1 MQHQYDIVIV
11 GGGMVGLTV
20 ACALADSGLKIAV
33 LEQQA
38 PSQELPPHYG
48 MRTSAIT
55 HASRRVFEAIGVWET
70 MLAQRVSSFRE
81 MHVWDA
87 SGAGQI
93 HFDAAD
99 SGVADLGYIIENQVI
114 QSALWQRVQALNN
127 IELLCPAQWQYWRE
141 ENDGVVLQLG
151 DGRELS
157 ARLVVG
163 ADGARSRLR
172 EQAGIAVKGWGY
184 DQRAVVVT
192 VKTERSHQ
200 RTAWQRFL
208 PTGPLAFLPM
218 MDLHYCSIVWSTT
231 PEQATEL
238 LALDE
243 QDFAARLGEAFEYK
257 LGRIVEVGER
267 GKFPLRL
274 QHAVDYVK
282 PRLALVGDA
291 AHAIHPL
298 AGQGVNLGLLDAA
311 ALAEVILAANE
322 KSRDIGSFA
331 TLRRY
336 ERWRKGHNLAMMA
349 SMDGFKRLF
358 GSSAAPVHW
367 ARNFGLNLTNAAG
380 PVKHL
385 FMDLAMGEMG
395 DLPRLARVDR
405 TAIAH

>member
-1 MQHQYDIVIV
+1 MHHQYDVVIV

-38 PSQELPPHYG
+38 PDQELPLQYG

-55 HASRRVFEAIGVWET
+55 HASRRVFEAIGAWEA
-70 MLAQRVSSFRE
+70 MLAQRVSPFRE

-87 SGAGQI
+87 SGEGQI

-99 SGVADLGYIIENQVI
+99 SGVAELGYIIENQVI
-114 QSALWQRVQALNN
+114 QSALWQRAQALSNVA
-127 IELLCPAQWQYWRE
+127 LLCPAQWQHWRE
-141 ENDGVVLQLG
+141 ENDGVMLQLE
-151 DGRELS
+151 DGRELR

-163 ADGARSRLR
+163 ADGAGSRLR
-172 EQAGIAVKGWGY
+172 EHAGIAVKGWGY
-184 DQRAVVVT
+184 DQHAVVVA
-192 VKTERSHQ
+192 VKTELSHQ
-200 RTAWQRFL
+200 RTARQRFL
-208 PTGPLAFLPM
+208 PTGPLAFLPLP
-218 MDLHYCSIVWSTT
+218 DLHYCSIVWSTT

-243 QDFAARLGEAFEYK
+243 QDFASRLGEAFEYK
-257 LGRIVEVGER
+257 LGRIVEVGAR

-322 KSRDIGSFA
+322 KSRDIGSLA

-336 ERWRKGHNLAMMA
+336 ERWRKGHNLTMMA

-358 GSSAAPVHW
+358 GSTAAPVHW
-367 ARNFGLNLTNAAG
+367 ARNFGLNLTNNAG

-395 DLPRLARVDR
+395 DLPRLATVVDG
-405 TAIAH
+405 

>member
-1 MQHQYDIVIV
+1 MPHSYNVVIV

-20 ACALADSGLKIAV
+20 ACALGNSGLKIAV

-38 PSQELPPHYG
+38 PSLELPSNYG

-55 HASRRVFEAIGVWET
+55 HASRRVFEAIGAWQA
-70 MLAQRVSSFRE
+70 MLAQRVSPFRE

-114 QSALWQRVQALNN
+114 QSALWQRAQTLTNV
-127 IELLCPAQWQYWRE
+127 ELLCPAQWQHWHQE
-141 ENDGVVLQLG
+141 ADAVVLQLD
-151 DGRELS
+151 DGRELR
-157 ARLVVG
+157 ARLLIG

-184 DQRAVVVT
+184 DQHAVVVA
-192 VKTERSHQ
+192 VKTEYSHQ

-208 PTGPLAFLPM
+208 PTGPLAFLPLP
-218 MDLHYCSIVWSTT
+218 DLHYSSIVWSTT

-243 QDFAARLGEAFEYK
+243 QTFAARLGEAFEYK
-257 LGRIVEVGER
+257 LGRIVDVGAR

-274 QHAVDYVK
+274 QHAVDYIK

-311 ALAEVILAANE
+311 ALAEVILAANA
-322 KSRDIGSFA
+322 KSRDIGSLA

-358 GSSAAPVHW
+358 GSSAAPVRW

-395 DLPRLARVDR
+395 DLPSLAR
-405 TAIAH
+405 